1 MKKCFLISVLLL
13 SAPLISFAQQVLS
26 MDSVFSSL
34 TESPVTSG
42 DFTLEK
48 SAAKLKK
55 PLKSSGTFVFCDE
68 GVIWKTLKPFP
79 STMAVTKTSLI
90 QIKSDGTKTVT
101 DASSNEVFKSV
112 AQTLSSIFSGKRES
126 LEECFNVT
134 SFDADSSSWTMKL
147 IPKDRTIAAALN
159 LIELGGNIKTK
170 KASLDSIKI
179 FQSQTDITTYSLI
192 NQQYRQELTDGE
204 KALFK

>member
-13 SAPLISFAQQVLS
+13 SAPLFSFAQQVLS

>member
-1 MKKCFLISVLLL
+1 
-13 SAPLISFAQQVLS
+13 

-55 PLKSSGTFVFCDE
+55 PLKSSGIFVFCDE

>member
-13 SAPLISFAQQVLS
+13 SVPLFSFAQQVLS

>member
-1 MKKCFLISVLLL
+1 
-13 SAPLISFAQQVLS
+13 
-26 MDSVFSSL
+26 
-34 TESPVTSG
+34 
-42 DFTLEK
+42 
-48 SAAKLKK
+48 
-55 PLKSSGTFVFCDE
+55 
-68 GVIWKTLKPFP
+68 
-79 STMAVTKTSLI
+79 MAVTKTSLI